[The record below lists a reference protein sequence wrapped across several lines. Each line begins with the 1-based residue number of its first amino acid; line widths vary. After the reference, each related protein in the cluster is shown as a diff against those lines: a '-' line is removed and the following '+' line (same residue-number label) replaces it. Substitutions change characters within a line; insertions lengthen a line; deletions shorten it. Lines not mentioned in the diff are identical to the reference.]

1 MEAKNEISTGLVIA
15 GAYADKLRRT
25 LFAQLSSKIKSKEI
39 SAATVARAS
48 RDLNMLLY
56 NILVEK
62 LAVKKGDVVRIRIG
76 YILQDGEI
84 RWDYDSLRIEVYRR
98 VGEEEVEKVLKETL
112 MKAEEV
118 IERKLTVEELGRT
131 PVGDLVYSVKLGDA
145 EVGLLEITSLDDEI
159 LVKGA
164 LTSPEPII
172 IERAKLKL
180 EGRKAEEVI
189 EEKLREISELG
200 RRVEREEAEE
210 ALKKLSELVQ
220 RR

>member
-62 LAVKKGDVVRIRIG
+62 LAVKKGDVVRIRIR
-76 YILQDGEI
+76 YVLEDGEI
-84 RWDYDSLRIEVYRR
+84 KWDYNSLSIEVYRR

-112 MKAEEV
+112 TRAEEV
-118 IERKLTVEELGRT
+118 IERKLTVREVGKT

-145 EVGLLEITSLDDEI
+145 EVGLLEVTSLDDEI
-159 LVKGA
+159 LVRGA
-164 LTSPEPII
+164 LTSPEPVI

-180 EGRKAEEVI
+180 DGRKPVEVI

-200 RRVEREEAEE
+200 RRVKREEAEE
-210 ALKKLSELVQ
+210 ALKKLSELV
-220 RR
+220 

>member
-39 SAATVARAS
+39 SAAAVARAS

-62 LAVKKGDVVRIRIG
+62 LAVKKGDVVRIRIR
-76 YILQDGEI
+76 YVLEDGEI
-84 RWDYDSLRIEVYRR
+84 KWDYNSLSIEVYRR

-112 MKAEEV
+112 TKAEEV
-118 IERKLTVEELGRT
+118 IERKLTVREVGKT

-145 EVGLLEITSLDDEI
+145 EVGLLEVTSLDDEI
-159 LVKGA
+159 LVRGA
-164 LTSPEPII
+164 LTSPEPVI

-180 EGRKAEEVI
+180 DGRKPVEVI

-200 RRVEREEAEE
+200 RRVKREEAEE
-210 ALKKLSELVQ
+210 ALKKLSELV
-220 RR
+220 

>member
-39 SAATVARAS
+39 SAAAVARAS

-62 LAVKKGDVVRIRIG
+62 LAVKKGDVVRIRIR
-76 YILQDGEI
+76 YVLEDGEI
-84 RWDYDSLRIEVYRR
+84 KWDYNSLSIEVYRR

-112 MKAEEV
+112 TKAEEV
-118 IERKLTVEELGRT
+118 IERKLTVREVGKT
-131 PVGDLVYSVKLGDA
+131 PIGDLVYSVKLGDA
-145 EVGLLEITSLDDEI
+145 EVGLLEVTSLDDEI
-159 LVKGA
+159 LVRGA
-164 LTSPEPII
+164 LTSPEPVI

-180 EGRKAEEVI
+180 DGRKPVEVI

-200 RRVEREEAEE
+200 RRVKREEAEE
-210 ALKKLSELVQ
+210 ALKKLSELV
-220 RR
+220 